1 MLLIMLEMEKKK
13 IDINEECHYTSSC
26 FIFWYKRKKNQNMI
40 IFQGQKLNM
49 YQYFVVIF
57 KFYESNFNKKKSM

>member
-1 MLLIMLEMEKKK
+1 MRSVIILV
-13 IDINEECHYTSSC
+13 HASS
-26 FIFWYKRKKNQNMI
+26 FGIKEKKNQNMI